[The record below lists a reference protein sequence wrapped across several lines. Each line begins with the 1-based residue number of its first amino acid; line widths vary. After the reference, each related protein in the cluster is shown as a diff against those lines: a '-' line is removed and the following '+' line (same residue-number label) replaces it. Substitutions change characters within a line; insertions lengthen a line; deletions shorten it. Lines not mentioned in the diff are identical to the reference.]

1 LIDARPRSAHH
12 SVSSSYFFDRIIL
25 INSLAAFVPSARPSK
40 GNGKKKTFAILII
53 FFPTI
58 FISFCAHHRKKKKEN
73 KCQIT
78 KQNDGRIKYFWCG
91 DLRVCIVVVVVGSS
105 WLVKFGNNSLHFLT
119 LGWWFCLVWF
129 VRLFG
134 GDTNDTLS
142 LRLFGLLFFW
152 RGVLHFCGV
161 DISTKKEERLSWK
174 N

>member
-58 FISFCAHHRKKKKEN
+58 FISFCAHHRKKKEN